1 MVARQISRRGIA
13 IGAVVIVLVIMAAVL
28 LPFGQSEDS
37 APGDDLTVS
46 GPVDRTGSVD
56 TAQATS
62 GDTAVGAQL
71 VATHE
76 TGEIV
81 PPESTRSTK
90 KTSAPAAPVTDG
102 STPPPTTS
110 EEQAYLEETRK
121 VVETNAVEL
130 GAMAEAVADALG
142 RGDEG
147 DLSLLLADD
156 EGDQST
162 FVEGLASTYPP
173 ISESAL
179 GGNVNVFAAGD
190 TTLYFAYAIVTWTD
204 GGITSEHTIPIVLR
218 FVNGEWRLSTLGETC
233 ADLEFVQSVV
243 L

>member
-1 MVARQISRRGIA
+1 MARQISRRGVA

-28 LPFGQSEDS
+28 LPSGPSEDS
-37 APGDDLTVS
+37 APGDDLAVS
-46 GPVDRTGSVD
+46 GTVDRTGS
-56 TAQATS
+56 AEAGQAAS
-62 GDTAVGAQL
+62 GDATGTAPL
-71 VATHE
+71 VATTD

-81 PPESTRSTK
+81 PPKSTKSTK
-90 KTSAPAAPVTDG
+90 KTTAPAAPVTDG

-121 VVETNAVEL
+121 VVETNAEEL
-130 GAMAEAVADALG
+130 AAVAVAVADALG

-162 FVEGLASTYPP
+162 FVETLANTYPP
-173 ISESAL
+173 ISESVL

-218 FVNGEWRLSTLGETC
+218 FVNGEWRLSTLGDTGT
-233 ADLEFVQSVV
+233 DLEFVQSVV

>member
-1 MVARQISRRGIA
+1 MVARQISRRGVA

-28 LPFGQSEDS
+28 LPGGPSEDS
-37 APGDDLTVS
+37 APGDDLAAS
-46 GPVDRTGSVD
+46 DPVDRTGSAD
-56 TAQATS
+56 TAQTNS
-62 GDTAVGAQL
+62 GDTAAGAPL
-71 VATHE
+71 VATTK

-81 PPESTRSTK
+81 PPKSTKSTR
-90 KTSAPAAPVTDG
+90 KTTAPAAPVTDG
-102 STPPPTTS
+102 STPPPTTP
-110 EEQAYLEETRK
+110 EEQAYLEETRR

-162 FVEGLASTYPP
+162 FVETLANTYPP